1 MSATVIS
8 DTSCLIF
15 IGKIDLL
22 DFIAKS
28 YETVYVTTAIANE
41 YGLPLPEW
49 IVVRNPTDNLKVKE
63 LQSKMDLGE
72 ATAIALALEIADC
85 DLLLDDLSARIY
97 ALENHLKFTGTL
109 GVLLK
114 AKQQKAIS
122 EVLPLL
128 NKLKTFGFRISE
140 AVEKEVLMAANEL

>member
-22 DFIAKS
+22 DFIAES
-28 YETVYVTTAIANE
+28 YQTVYVTSVIAKE

-49 IVVRNPTDNLKVKE
+49 IVVRDPADKSKVKE
-63 LQSKMDLGE
+63 LESKMDAGE

-114 AKQQKAIS
+114 AKKQRVIP
-122 EVLPLL
+122 EVRPLL
-128 NKLKTFGFRISE
+128 DKLKTFGLRISE
-140 AVEKEVLMAANEL
+140 AVVKEVLLAADEL